1 MKWPEVTCKIVESF
15 NKAGRPGFALAAL
28 VVLMAS
34 LLVTAYIAG
43 LLSLKIGSAASAALS
58 SWIG

>member
-28 VVLMAS
+28 VVLMMSLLTAALVAS
-34 LLVTAYIAG
+34 LWSCRL
-43 LLSLKIGSAASAALS
+43 GSAASAALKP
-58 SWIG
+58 WLG